1 MMFSI
6 NIYLRFA
13 LMGLL
18 LVGGIATGFI
28 WGFWWA
34 FPLILAGII
43 LTVGYFLLGTVQS
56 AAMMLQT
63 GDFMAADQR
72 LGLTFFPK
80 WLYTANRAYFYLL
93 KGTIF
98 SQQKDYVTAEEHYL
112 NAQKIGLP
120 SDNEKAMVLLALTNF
135 RLMKNNWP
143 AAENFYRQLKAL
155 KVTEPMIKSQ
165 IKEFDEAMKQ
175 KGQVKAAMSRP
186 GFRNTMGGGGKRPS
200 PKSR

>member
-6 NIYLRFA
+6 NIYLRLA
-13 LMGLL
+13 LMGVLL
-18 LVGGIATGFI
+18 IGGVALGFV
-28 WGFWWA
+28 WGFWWS
-34 FPLILAGII
+34 FPFILAGII

-63 GDFMAADQR
+63 GDYEAANQR
-72 LGLTFFPK
+72 LDMTKFPQ
-80 WLYTANRAYFYLL
+80 WLYVANRAYFFLL

-98 SQQKDYVTAEEHYL
+98 SQQKDYVTAEENYIK
-112 NAQKIGLP
+112 AQKIGLP

-143 AAENFYRQLKAL
+143 AAENFYRQLKTL
-155 KVTEPMIKSQ
+155 KVTEPMIKAQ

-186 GFRNTMGGGGKRPS
+186 GFRNTMGGGGKRPQ
-200 PKSR
+200 PKNR

>member
-1 MMFSI
+1 
-6 NIYLRFA
+6 
-13 LMGLL
+13 
-18 LVGGIATGFI
+18 
-28 WGFWWA
+28 
-34 FPLILAGII
+34 
-43 LTVGYFLLGTVQS
+43 
-56 AAMMLQT
+56 
-63 GDFMAADQR
+63 
-72 LGLTFFPK
+72 
-80 WLYTANRAYFYLL
+80 L
-93 KGTIF
+93 KGTIY

-175 KGQVKAAMSRP
+175 KGQVKAAMSRS

>member
-13 LMGLL
+13 LIAFFMI
-18 LVGGIATGFI
+18 GGTIAAFA

-34 FPLILAGII
+34 FPFLLAGII
-43 LTVGYFLLGTVQS
+43 LIIGYFLLGTVQS

-63 GDFMAADQR
+63 GDFMAADKQ
-72 LGLTFFPK
+72 LNLTYFPQ
-80 WLYTANRAYFYLL
+80 WLYVANRGYFYLL

-98 SQQKDYVTAEEHYL
+98 SQQKDYETAEKNYL
-112 NAQKIGLP
+112 IAQKIGLP

-200 PKSR
+200 PKNR

>member
-13 LMGLL
+13 LIALFL
-18 LVGGIATGFI
+18 IGGTIAAFA

-34 FPLILAGII
+34 FPFLLTGII
-43 LTVGYFLLGTVQS
+43 LVVGYFLLGTVQS

-72 LGLTFFPK
+72 LNLTYFPQ
-80 WLYTANRAYFYLL
+80 WLYVANRGYFYLL

-98 SQQKDYVTAEEHYL
+98 SQQKDYETAEKNYL
-112 NAQKIGLP
+112 TAQKIGLP

-200 PKSR
+200 PKNR

>member
-1 MMFSI
+1 MAFSI

-13 LMGLL
+13 LIALFL
-18 LVGGIATGFI
+18 IGGTIAAFA

-34 FPLILAGII
+34 FPFLLAGII
-43 LTVGYFLLGTVQS
+43 LVVGYFLLGTVQS

-72 LGLTFFPK
+72 LNMTYFPQ
-80 WLYTANRAYFYLL
+80 WLYVANRGYFYLL
-93 KGTIF
+93 KGTIY
-98 SQQKDYVTAEEHYL
+98 SQQKDYETAEKNYL
-112 NAQKIGLP
+112 TAQKIGLP

-155 KVTEPMIKSQ
+155 KVTEPMIKAQ
-165 IKEFDEAMKQ
+165 VKEFDEAMKQ

-186 GFRNTMGGGGKRPS
+186 GFRNTMGGGGKRPQ
-200 PKSR
+200 PKNR

>member
-13 LMGLL
+13 LIAVLL
-18 LVGGIATGFI
+18 IGGTAAAFI

-34 FPLILAGII
+34 FPFLLAGII
-43 LTVGYFLLGTVQS
+43 LIIGYILLGTVQS

-72 LGLTFFPK
+72 LNMTYFPQ
-80 WLYTANRAYFYLL
+80 WLYTANRAYFWLL

-98 SQQKDYVTAEEHYL
+98 SQQKEYVVAEEHYL
-112 NAQKIGLP
+112 KAQKIGLP

-155 KVTEPMIKSQ
+155 KVTEPMIKEQ

-186 GFRNTMGGGGKRPS
+186 GFRNTMGGGGKRPR